1 VIVGY
6 HAPPVGAKSGVA
18 DYAEALE
25 KALGSLCEVRRDAE
39 TADVHLYHLG
49 NNRLHEAIYARALAK
64 PGVIVLHDALLHHF
78 FLGTLTRDE
87 YLAEFVYN
95 YGEWSRS
102 RAEALWEERARAAVD
117 HRYFEAALLHR
128 AVESARAVIVHNPGA
143 EAIARAHGAGA
154 SGATSVHIIPHFY
167 EPQSGPDAFETIRF
181 RESLG
186 VKPGV
191 RLFGMFG
198 YLREP
203 KRVMPAIAA
212 FRRVHALRPDT
223 ALLLAG
229 EPVSDD
235 LRRLLDATIGNG
247 GDGILRRGHLDEN
260 SFRIALASVD
270 CGINL
275 RSPGAGETS
284 GVTIRLM
291 GMGTPVIVT
300 DCPENS
306 GYPPESVFRVRAGI
320 AEAEELFDHIIL
332 VTEFPEIARKV
343 GREGRGHIAAHHALD
358 LVARRY
364 WEILCRAAS

>member
-1 VIVGY
+1 MIVGH
-6 HAPPVGAKSGVA
+6 HAPPAGSKSGVA
-18 DYAEALE
+18 DYAEGLE
-25 KALGSLCEVRRDAE
+25 PALGRHCEVRRDA
-39 TADVHLYHLG
+39 TIADVHLYHLG
-49 NNRLHEAIYARALAK
+49 NNRLHEAIYAQALSK
-64 PGVIVLHDALLHHF
+64 PGVVVLHDALLHHF
-78 FLGTLTRDE
+78 FLGTLTREE
-87 YLAEFVYN
+87 YLAEFVCN

-102 RAEALWEERARAAVD
+102 RAELLWEERARAAVD
-117 HRYFEAALLHR
+117 HRYFEAALLRR
-128 AVESARAVIVHNPGA
+128 AVESARAVIVHNAGA
-143 EAIARAHGAGA
+143 EAVARAHGA
-154 SGATSVHIIPHFY
+154 TNVHIVPHFY
-167 EPQSGPDAFETIRF
+167 EPQPVPDAFETIRF
-181 RESLG
+181 REALG
-186 VKPGV
+186 VQPGV
-191 RLFGMFG
+191 RLFGLFG

-203 KRVMPAIAA
+203 KRVMPVIAA

-229 EPVSDD
+229 EAVSGD
-235 LRRLLDATIGNG
+235 LRRLLNATIGNG
-247 GDGILRRGHLDEN
+247 CDGILRRGHLDEN

-291 GMGTPVIVT
+291 GMGTPFMVT

-306 GYPPESVFRVRAGI
+306 CYPAESVFRVRAGI
-320 AEAEELFDHIIL
+320 AEAEELFDHIVL

-343 GREGRGHIAAHHALD
+343 GREGRKHIAAHHAPD